1 MGIYNNADAQRIR
14 HGGGSVR
21 VTCAANV
28 GQGNDGTSLPCLGCY
43 VSAPTGNTA
52 PTKFNIG
59 AAASATLG
67 VEIAE
72 GTTALWIPIDDVAQL
87 YFYSGGATDVID
99 ITYFKGGA

>member
-1 MGIYNNADAQRIR
+1 MSTAYLGANGNAIR

-21 VTCAANV
+21 VTMAANV
-28 GQGNDGTSLPCLGCY
+28 GQGNGGTSLPCAGCW
-43 VSAPTGNTA
+43 VSAPSGNTA

-72 GTTALWIPIDDVAQL
+72 GVTALWIPIDDVAQL
-87 YFYSGGATDVID
+87 YFYTGGATDVVD
-99 ITYFKGGA
+99 ITYLKG